1 MEGGVGAD
9 VLVGSS
15 VDDFMVG
22 DVFFE
27 PSLGA
32 DKFQFG
38 AVWGTDTIFD
48 FEDGTDLID
57 LSNSGFTFASLD
69 IGEQFGEAFI
79 TVAGQPDVG
88 SITLTG
94 VPQTAITEADFAFT

>member
-1 MEGGVGAD
+1 M
-9 VLVGSS
+9 VGS
-15 VDDFMVG
+15 VL
-22 DVFFE
+22 FE
-27 PSLGA
+27 PGLDA

-57 LSNSGFTFASLD
+57 LSASGLTFANLTV
-69 IGEQFGEAFI
+69 GEQFGEAFI
-79 TVAGQPDVG
+79 TVTDQPGVG

-94 VPQTAITEADFAFT
+94 VPQAAITEADFAFT